1 MKVTTA
7 CYLFAWVFKKRN
19 HNQINASIIREQRL
33 MENVLF
39 VFLFLLPYAVKA
51 LIEFS
56 VILLFFLPLYQNMLP
71 NSCGPCNILH
81 VKLMSLPLFTY
92 KSVGPIILAFSSG
105 LQEKSK
111 NEGKFNEEY
120 FLQEGMFLRLNF
132 IAKKEIF

>member
-1 MKVTTA
+1 MVMVWKAFSSLYAQCITA
-7 CYLFAWVFKKRN
+7 LLRKPEEASLKM
-19 HNQINASIIREQRL
+19 HN
-33 MENVLF
+33 
-39 VFLFLLPYAVKA
+39 VKA

-111 NEGKFNEEY
+111 NEGKFNNEH
-120 FLQEGMFLRLNF
+120 FLQETGTAINSSTLPR
-132 IAKKEIF
+132 ISYADAAR